1 MFDHIKNKINEATCH
16 DDGSEKGHRKK
27 GTHLEAMKAV
37 VRGTREVKSE
47 LYKGL
52 PDHQQKEIQAFIAT
66 SAADLEWGSKKA
78 GRVVH
83 AMSMQLSTG
92 QALSLPDCAKV
103 KPGAPQGK
111 RKRETDGG
119 STGQHDYKK
128 GCQVKGCKW
137 GAPWSKARG
146 KYEMFCAA
154 HFKELNDGVTL
165 QLESGKE
172 WVPRE
177 QFQPDAKAGKG
188 GKGSKGGKGKKGSKG
203 GKGKKTNAFTVKV
216 KDVGSD
222 TVREV
227 VIDKEIVTTIL
238 GLQAGTV
245 QKVGDAAVAEI
256 SDEAAKTALN
266 QLLDFSSP

>member
-1 MFDHIKNKINEATCH
+1 
-16 DDGSEKGHRKK
+16 
-27 GTHLEAMKAV
+27 
-37 VRGTREVKSE
+37 
-47 LYKGL
+47 
-52 PDHQQKEIQAFIAT
+52 
-66 SAADLEWGSKKA
+66 
-78 GRVVH
+78 
-83 AMSMQLSTG
+83 
-92 QALSLPDCAKV
+92 
-103 KPGAPQGK
+103 
-111 RKRETDGG
+111 
-119 STGQHDYKK
+119 
-128 GCQVKGCKW
+128 
-137 GAPWSKARG
+137 
-146 KYEMFCAA
+146 MFCTA

-222 TVREV
+222 AVREV

-245 QKVGDAAVAEI
+245 KKVGDAQKAEI
-256 SDEAAKTALN
+256 SDEQAQTALN
-266 QLLDFSSP
+266 QLLDFGSP

>member
-1 MFDHIKNKINEATCH
+1 
-16 DDGSEKGHRKK
+16 
-27 GTHLEAMKAV
+27 
-37 VRGTREVKSE
+37 
-47 LYKGL
+47 
-52 PDHQQKEIQAFIAT
+52 
-66 SAADLEWGSKKA
+66 
-78 GRVVH
+78 
-83 AMSMQLSTG
+83 
-92 QALSLPDCAKV
+92 
-103 KPGAPQGK
+103 
-111 RKRETDGG
+111 
-119 STGQHDYKK
+119 
-128 GCQVKGCKW
+128 
-137 GAPWSKARG
+137 
-146 KYEMFCAA
+146 MFCAA

-222 TVREV
+222 AVREV

-245 QKVGDAAVAEI
+245 KKVGDAASAEI
-256 SDEAAKTALN
+256 SDEQAKTALN

>member
-1 MFDHIKNKINEATCH
+1 M
-16 DDGSEKGHRKK
+16 
-27 GTHLEAMKAV
+27 
-37 VRGTREVKSE
+37 
-47 LYKGL
+47 
-52 PDHQQKEIQAFIAT
+52 
-66 SAADLEWGSKKA
+66 
-78 GRVVH
+78 
-83 AMSMQLSTG
+83 
-92 QALSLPDCAKV
+92 
-103 KPGAPQGK
+103 
-111 RKRETDGG
+111 
-119 STGQHDYKK
+119 
-128 GCQVKGCKW
+128 
-137 GAPWSKARG
+137 
-146 KYEMFCAA
+146 
-154 HFKELNDGVTL
+154 
-165 QLESGKE
+165 
-172 WVPRE
+172 PRE

-222 TVREV
+222 AVREM

>member
-1 MFDHIKNKINEATCH
+1 MFCTLHF
-16 DDGSEKGHRKK
+16 
-27 GTHLEAMKAV
+27 
-37 VRGTREVKSE
+37 SE
-47 LYKGL
+47 LN
-52 PDHQQKEIQAFIAT
+52 E
-66 SAADLEWGSKKA
+66 
-78 GRVVH
+78 
-83 AMSMQLSTG
+83 
-92 QALSLPDCAKV
+92 
-103 KPGAPQGK
+103 
-111 RKRETDGG
+111 
-119 STGQHDYKK
+119 
-128 GCQVKGCKW
+128 
-137 GAPWSKARG
+137 
-146 KYEMFCAA
+146 
-154 HFKELNDGVTL
+154 GVTL
-165 QLESGKE
+165 ELESGKQ

-222 TVREV
+222 AVREV